1 MYALSSHL
9 LYRSF
14 IFDQITHTQPGKL
27 CMNVFKTSLILACV
41 AATSACTVVPGSNM
55 SRWNSAWFDD
65 TPEEYSPATTEIV
78 YIPINATVL
87 SHLNSASPLL
97 PQPNE
102 ALQQALASYVY
113 RIGPGDVLTI
123 TVWEHPELTIPSGSF
138 RSAEEG
144 GNVVKSD
151 GSVFYPYA
159 GDLAV
164 SGLTTIEVQA
174 LLQNRLGSVI
184 KRPQVDVRVASF
196 KSQKAYLSG
205 SVKLPG
211 VIPIT
216 NNPVTLLDAIEQQ
229 GGLTDTA
236 SWGEITLTRN
246 GATQQISLRSLY
258 ENGQWQQNLLL
269 QDGDLIHVPRND
281 AEKIFVLGEV
291 NRPQSVAMSRNGT
304 SLAEALAEA
313 NGINENRADGRGIY
327 VLRNTG
333 VSRDDAGTLV
343 YRATVYHLNAS
354 SAVGFMLADRFP
366 LEARDVVYV
375 SPAPIT
381 RWNRFLSQLLP
392 SILATDRIGDIEA
405 R

>member
-1 MYALSSHL
+1 
-9 LYRSF
+9 
-14 IFDQITHTQPGKL
+14 
-27 CMNVFKTSLILACV
+27 MNVFKTSLILACV

-55 SRWNSAWFDD
+55 SRWNSAWYDD
-65 TPEEYSPATTEIV
+65 TPEDYSPATTEIA

-87 SHLNSASPLL
+87 SHLASTSPLRPEL
-97 PQPNE
+97 NE
-102 ALQQALASYVY
+102 PLKQALTAYEY

-144 GNVVKSD
+144 GNVVKAD

-159 GDLAV
+159 GDLPV
-164 SGLTTIEVQA
+164 SGLTTGEVQV

-196 KSQKAYLSG
+196 QSQNVYISG
-205 SVKLPG
+205 SVMKPG
-211 VIPIT
+211 VVPIT
-216 NNPVTLLDAIEQQ
+216 NNPLTLLDAIEQQ
-229 GGLTDTA
+229 GGLTETA
-236 SWGEITLTRN
+236 SWGEVTLTRN
-246 GATQQISLRSLY
+246 GNSQQISLRSLY
-258 ENGQWQQNLLL
+258 ESGQWSQNLLL

-281 AEKIFVLGEV
+281 AEKVFVLGEV
-291 NRPQSVAMSRNGT
+291 NRPQSLAMSRNGT
-304 SLAEALAEA
+304 SLAEALATA

-327 VLRNTG
+327 VLRNAG
-333 VSRDDAGTLV
+333 ISRDDAGLPV
-343 YRATVYHLNAS
+343 YHATVYHLNAS

-392 SILATDRIGDIEA
+392 SIIATDTVGDIDGK
-405 R
+405 

>member
-1 MYALSSHL
+1 
-9 LYRSF
+9 
-14 IFDQITHTQPGKL
+14 
-27 CMNVFKTSLILACV
+27 MNVFKTSLILACI

-65 TPEEYSPATTEIV
+65 TPEEYSPATTEIS

-87 SHLNSASPLL
+87 SHLGSATPLR
-97 PQPNE
+97 PESNE
-102 ALQQALASYVY
+102 ALKQALAAYEY

-144 GNVVKSD
+144 GNVVKTD

-159 GDLAV
+159 GDLPV
-164 SGLTTIEVQA
+164 SGLTTGEVQV

-196 KSQKAYLSG
+196 QSQNVYISG
-205 SVKLPG
+205 SVVKPG
-211 VIPIT
+211 VVPIT
-216 NNPVTLLDAIEQQ
+216 NNPLTLLDAIEQQ
-229 GGLTDTA
+229 GGLTETA
-236 SWGEITLTRN
+236 SWGEVTLTRN
-246 GATQQISLRSLY
+246 GSSQQISLRSLY
-258 ENGQWQQNLLL
+258 ESGQWSQNVLL
-269 QDGDLIHVPRND
+269 QDGDLIHIPRND

-291 NRPQSVAMSRNGT
+291 NRPQSLAMSRNGT
-304 SLAEALAEA
+304 SLAEALATA

-327 VLRNTG
+327 VLRNAG
-333 VSRDDAGTLV
+333 VGRDDAGLPV

-392 SILATDRIGDIEA
+392 SIIATDTVGDIDGK
-405 R
+405 

>member
-1 MYALSSHL
+1 
-9 LYRSF
+9 
-14 IFDQITHTQPGKL
+14 
-27 CMNVFKTSLILACV
+27 MNVFKTSLIFACV
-41 AATSACTVVPGSNM
+41 AATSACTVVPGSSM
-55 SRWNSAWFDD
+55 SRVNSLWFDD
-65 TPEEYSPATTEIV
+65 TPENYSPATTDIE

-87 SHLNSASPLL
+87 SHLATQSPAL
-97 PQPNE
+97 PSLNP
-102 ALQQALASYVY
+102 ALQDAIAAYEY
-113 RIGPGDVLTI
+113 RIAPGDVLTI

-144 GNVVKSD
+144 GNVVKAD

-159 GDLAV
+159 GELAV
-164 SGLTTIEVQA
+164 SGLTTGEVQT

-184 KRPQVDVRVASF
+184 KRPQIDVRVAAF
-196 KSQKAYLSG
+196 QSQKAYISG
-205 SVKLPG
+205 SVMKPG

-216 NNPVTLLDAIEQQ
+216 NNPLTLLDAIELQ
-229 GGLTDTA
+229 GGLTETA
-236 SWGEITLTRN
+236 SWGEVTLSRN
-246 GATQQISLRSLY
+246 DTTQRISLRSLY
-258 ENGQWQQNLLL
+258 EQGNWSNNILL

-333 VSRDDAGTLV
+333 INRDAQGLPV
-343 YRATVYHLNAS
+343 YSATVFHLNAS

-392 SILATDRIGDIEA
+392 SIIATDTIGDIDGK
-405 R
+405 

>member
-1 MYALSSHL
+1 
-9 LYRSF
+9 
-14 IFDQITHTQPGKL
+14 
-27 CMNVFKTSLILACV
+27 MNVLKTSLLLASVV
-41 AATSACTVVPGSNM
+41 AMSACTVVPGSSM
-55 SRWNSAWFDD
+55 SRVNSLWFDD
-65 TPEEYSPATTEIV
+65 TPEEYSPATTNIE

-87 SHLNSASPLL
+87 SHFASQATAQPSLNP
-97 PQPNE
+97 E
-102 ALQQALASYVY
+102 LQAAMIGYEY
-113 RIGPGDVLTI
+113 RIAPGDVLTI

-144 GNVVKSD
+144 GNVVKAD

-159 GDLAV
+159 GELAV
-164 SGLTTIEVQA
+164 SGLTTGEVQT

-184 KRPQVDVRVASF
+184 KRPQVDVRVAAF
-196 KSQKAYLSG
+196 QSQKAYISG
-205 SVKLPG
+205 SVMRPG
-211 VIPIT
+211 AIPIT
-216 NNPVTLLDAIEQQ
+216 NNPLTLLDAIELQ
-229 GGLTDTA
+229 GGLTETA
-236 SWGEITLTRN
+236 SWGDVTLSRN
-246 GATQQISLRSLY
+246 GTTRSISLRSLY
-258 ENGQWQQNLLL
+258 EQGNWSNNLLL

-291 NRPQSVAMSRNGT
+291 NRPQSLNMSRNGT
-304 SLAEALAEA
+304 SLAEALADA

-333 VSRDDAGTLV
+333 ISRDAQGLPV
-343 YRATVYHLNAS
+343 YTATVFHLNAS

-392 SILATDRIGDIEA
+392 SIIATDTVGDIDGK
-405 R
+405 

>member
-1 MYALSSHL
+1 
-9 LYRSF
+9 
-14 IFDQITHTQPGKL
+14 
-27 CMNVFKTSLILACV
+27 MNVFKTSLILACV
-41 AATSACTVVPGSNM
+41 AATSACTVVPGSSM
-55 SRWNSAWFDD
+55 SRWNSAWIDD
-65 TPEEYSPATTEIV
+65 TPEDYSPATTEIS

-87 SHLNSASPLL
+87 SHLGSATPLR
-97 PQPNE
+97 PETNE
-102 ALQQALASYVY
+102 ALKQALAAYEY

-144 GNVVKSD
+144 GNVVKAD

-159 GDLAV
+159 GDLPV
-164 SGLTTIEVQA
+164 SGLTTGEVQV
-174 LLQNRLGSVI
+174 LLQNRLSSVI

-196 KSQKAYLSG
+196 QSQKVYISG
-205 SVKLPG
+205 SVIKPG
-211 VIPIT
+211 VVPIT
-216 NNPVTLLDAIEQQ
+216 NNPLTLLDAIEQQ
-229 GGLTDTA
+229 GGLRENA
-236 SWGEITLTRN
+236 SWGEVTLTRN
-246 GATQQISLRSLY
+246 GSSQQISLRSLY
-258 ENGQWQQNLLL
+258 ESGQWSQNVLL
-269 QDGDLIHVPRND
+269 QDGDLIHIPRND

-291 NRPQSVAMSRNGT
+291 NRPQSLAMSRNGS
-304 SLAEALAEA
+304 SLAEALATA

-327 VLRNTG
+327 VLRNAG
-333 VSRDDAGTLV
+333 ISRDNTGLPV

-392 SILATDRIGDIEA
+392 SIIATDTVGDIDGK
-405 R
+405 

>member
-1 MYALSSHL
+1 
-9 LYRSF
+9 
-14 IFDQITHTQPGKL
+14 
-27 CMNVFKTSLILACV
+27 MNVFKTSLILACV
-41 AATSACTVVPGSNM
+41 AATSACTVVPGSSM
-55 SRWNSAWFDD
+55 SRWNSAWHDD
-65 TPEEYSPATTEIV
+65 TPEDYSPATTEIA

-87 SHLNSASPLL
+87 SHLASATPLR
-97 PQPNE
+97 PEANE
-102 ALQQALASYVY
+102 PLKQALAEYEY
-113 RIGPGDVLTI
+113 RIGPGDILTI

-144 GNVVKSD
+144 GNVVKAD

-159 GDLAV
+159 GDLPV
-164 SGLTTIEVQA
+164 SGLTTGEVQV

-196 KSQKAYLSG
+196 QSQNVYISG
-205 SVKLPG
+205 SVMKPG
-211 VIPIT
+211 VVPIT
-216 NNPVTLLDAIEQQ
+216 NNPLTLLDAIEQQ
-229 GGLTDTA
+229 GGLRENA
-236 SWGEITLTRN
+236 SWGEVTLTRN
-246 GATQQISLRSLY
+246 GSSQQISLRSLY
-258 ENGQWQQNLLL
+258 ESGQWSQNVLL
-269 QDGDLIHVPRND
+269 QDGDLIHIPRND

-291 NRPQSVAMSRNGT
+291 NRPQSLAMSRNGT
-304 SLAEALAEA
+304 SLAEALATA

-327 VLRNTG
+327 VLRNAG
-333 VSRDDAGTLV
+333 ISRDNTGLPV

-392 SILATDRIGDIEA
+392 SIIATDTVGDIDGK
-405 R
+405 

>member
-1 MYALSSHL
+1 
-9 LYRSF
+9 
-14 IFDQITHTQPGKL
+14 
-27 CMNVFKTSLILACV
+27 MNVFKTSLILACV
-41 AATSACTVVPGSNM
+41 AATSACTVVPGSSM
-55 SRWNSAWFDD
+55 SRWNSAWIDD
-65 TPEEYSPATTEIV
+65 TPEDYSPATTEIS

-87 SHLNSASPLL
+87 SHLGSATPLR
-97 PQPNE
+97 PETNE
-102 ALQQALASYVY
+102 PLKQALAAYEY

-138 RSAEEG
+138 RGAEEG

-159 GDLAV
+159 GELAV
-164 SGLTTIEVQA
+164 SGLTTNEVRT
-174 LLQNRLGSVI
+174 LLQNRLSSVI
-184 KRPQVDVRVASF
+184 KKPQVDVRVASF
-196 KSQKAYLSG
+196 QNQKVYLSG
-205 SVKLPG
+205 SVLNPG
-211 VIPIT
+211 ATPIT
-216 NNPVTLLDAIEQQ
+216 NTPLTLLDAIEQR

-236 SWGEITLTRN
+236 SWGEATLTRN
-246 GATQQISLRSLY
+246 GRSQQISLRSLY
-258 ENGQWQQNLLL
+258 ENGQWSQNLLL
-269 QDGDLIHVPRND
+269 QDGDLIHIPRND

-291 NRPQSVAMSRNGT
+291 NRPQGLAMSRNGT

-313 NGINENRADGRGIY
+313 NGIIESRADGRGIY

-333 VSRDDAGTLV
+333 ISRDNNGLPV

-354 SAVGFMLADRFP
+354 SAVGFMVADRFP

-392 SILATDRIGDIEA
+392 SIIATDTVGDIEGK
-405 R
+405 